1 MTCGPSR
8 AGSPAI
14 INVLVVL
21 TGLAASTWSPIDARE
36 LTIRGEVLARD
47 LEPVA
52 QARVRLIAVENRHR
66 EWSLAES
73 GVACARR
80 SRSDGS
86 FELVAPEPGLWRVV
100 VDKEGFVSA
109 EHDLHALLADRSLDP
124 VILDQAKSV
133 DVDLISPSG
142 GPVSDAWIL
151 PPEMPSGRPGWNPR
165 LLPVTTS
172 EAGSATVIAPANDT
186 TSSWVVEHFGSWSHE
201 LELYGGSVRAVLDP
215 LSEEAGDAGFWFSI
229 SPRSTTTG
237 ALIIPPGHRAPVATL
252 STDEK
257 SWLPWPYRSQRH
269 LQILTSLGGEPV
281 PLDLEYDRAG
291 ALLVADLGPPLE
303 VQGSVVDKTSERAVS
318 GAFVWLQAD
327 PGIWTRSDNHGF
339 FRLPIPPGNH
349 PVLSVD
355 ASGYL
360 PTTAPVAYAKPE
372 SAYTLPLERAGS
384 AHVLV
389 TSSRGETIAAF
400 TAAIRCEAM
409 PAAHDSRAQ
418 GIRRYFGDG
427 NGRLDLQKL
436 LPGQP
441 YELLLMAPGFAQR
454 SYSWNTPS
462 EGGASSIELTLKP
475 ANRLD
480 GEVVSTQGEPLANA
494 EALVILPAGPIER
507 RKLALGAR
515 SPARVISSTT
525 SDAEG
530 TFQLDELPD
539 GPLDLI
545 VRRPGYS
552 PATRAGIVFE
562 ANQRHLRV
570 DAIQL
575 EPGVSFDGVVETT
588 DGQRLDGAELFVS
601 YRVESPGRGGSE
613 FPLGNG
619 QATTSTDSTG
629 RFILHD
635 LQAGHP
641 FNLLIYKHGF
651 VPKKLEALQ
660 APNERPSI
668 ITLESGARLSG
679 RVYASDGRVLEGAAV
694 ELLPTDASSRRRHR
708 ALYVWDSET
717 ATDDEGRFQLG
728 GLLPGRFNLRARDAD
743 HQPWIQEV
751 QLVEGDTT
759 EVVITLESGALVQ
772 GIVETNRGAPVAG
785 ATVSSGGSQTR
796 SDGSGQFS
804 LDGIAPGETRVV
816 ARHPDHGRT
825 ADRVVVEASGS
836 YIQLTFPPGGSLAG
850 AVLDPDGREISA
862 AEVAVMN
869 DLVSPTLRRTD
880 ANGRF
885 EFSHLPTTDQL
896 RIIAKKAGFVDA
908 QQISRI
914 VSGEKTEVSLTLV
927 PACSVTG
934 SIRSS
939 LPEKV
944 DAVRVFAAKAA
955 GLTRSGEV
963 GLGGEYRIDGLSDG
977 VWNVTAQGPSGARGE
992 ARIECRP
999 DSSLH
1004 RVDLDLN
1011 DGYALAIRVRSDTP
1025 ASPARVKIENK
1036 DGFVVDSGHTD
1047 HFGVFRAT
1055 GLRAGAYRVR
1065 VLSDYGN
1072 LTAASVVQIPRNH
1085 PLEIYLSSPRK

>member
-1 MTCGPSR
+1 MRCSTFERRGGRCRCLVFDISSKHHCGRVDHSTR
-8 AGSPAI
+8 LSCAG
-14 INVLVVL
+14 
-21 TGLAASTWSPIDARE
+21 RE
-36 LTIRGEVLARD
+36 V
-47 LEPVA
+47 
-52 QARVRLIAVENRHR
+52 
-66 EWSLAES
+66 ES
-73 GVACARR
+73 GREV
-80 SRSDGS
+80 
-86 FELVAPEPGLWRVV
+86 VAPMA
-100 VDKEGFVSA
+100 VS
-109 EHDLHALLADRSLDP
+109 
-124 VILDQAKSV
+124 
-133 DVDLISPSG
+133 
-142 GPVSDAWIL
+142 
-151 PPEMPSGRPGWNPR
+151 
-165 LLPVTTS
+165 VT
-172 EAGSATVIAPANDT
+172 T
-186 TSSWVVEHFGSWSHE
+186 TSS
-201 LELYGGSVRAVLDP
+201 DP
-215 LSEEAGDAGFWFSI
+215 D
-229 SPRSTTTG
+229 R
-237 ALIIPPGHRAPVATL
+237 
-252 STDEK
+252 
-257 SWLPWPYRSQRH
+257 
-269 LQILTSLGGEPV
+269 LGGEPV

-360 PTTAPVAYAKPE
+360 PTTAPVAHAKPE

-389 TSSRGETIAAF
+389 TSSRGEPIAAF

-427 NGRLDLQKL
+427 NGRLDLQ
-436 LPGQP
+436 
-441 YELLLMAPGFAQR
+441 
-454 SYSWNTPS
+454 
-462 EGGASSIELTLKP
+462 
-475 ANRLD
+475 
-480 GEVVSTQGEPLANA
+480 
-494 EALVILPAGPIER
+494 
-507 RKLALGAR
+507 
-515 SPARVISSTT
+515 
-525 SDAEG
+525 
-530 TFQLDELPD
+530 
-539 GPLDLI
+539 
-545 VRRPGYS
+545 
-552 PATRAGIVFE
+552 
-562 ANQRHLRV
+562 
-570 DAIQL
+570 
-575 EPGVSFDGVVETT
+575 
-588 DGQRLDGAELFVS
+588 
-601 YRVESPGRGGSE
+601 
-613 FPLGNG
+613 
-619 QATTSTDSTG
+619 
-629 RFILHD
+629 
-635 LQAGHP
+635 
-641 FNLLIYKHGF
+641 
-651 VPKKLEALQ
+651 

-668 ITLESGARLSG
+668 ITLESRARLSG

-728 GLLPGRFNLRARDAD
+728 GLLPGRFNLRARAAD

-751 QLVEGDTT
+751 QLVEGDTS

-785 ATVSSGGSQTR
+785 ATVSSGGSQTE

-804 LDGIAPGETRVV
+804 LNGIAPGETRVV

-914 VSGEKTEVSLTLV
+914 VSGEKTEVCLTLV

-939 LPEKV
+939 LPENV